1 MHLIIIVGVS
11 LLLGIECFI
20 VKDLK
25 WKYASIYIN
34 L

>member
-1 MHLIIIVGVS
+1 MK
-11 LLLGIECFI
+11 I

-25 WKYASIYIN
+25 WKYGRIKIVKDLKWKYD